1 MLNNIEALKISNF
14 IYYIDSICRND
25 FHIDNIVN
33 ERDYVSNFSCH
44 IRYPNG
50 IIKRKALIQPLI
62 FCSTSNASIEQIY
75 GIDSIIIFKKN
86 DECKIGGFESKVLK
100 KKYFDSINK
109 TKYKPRISRFT
120 SQLERQKLIC
130 NSIVVWEMFFNKEK
144 LGSSNFNLDKYG
156 STCIMHTDC
165 INYYNN
171 NINNQSFQ
179 WKLKDIYGQSSSF
192 KNIKDLIFQ
201 MLICE
206 LGNKHKVLGDFIK
219 IDGMDENIPISGN
232 KEILDFLKK
241 TGIKNYLLYN
251 LYE

>member
-1 MLNNIEALKISNF
+1 MISNNKAKIISNF

-62 FCSTSNASIEQIY
+62 FCSTSNAFIEQKY
-75 GIDSIIIFKKN
+75 GIDSIIIFKKDN
-86 DECKIGGFESKVLK
+86 KCKIGGFESKVLK
-100 KKYFDSINK
+100 KDFDSINK
-109 TKYKPRISRFT
+109 PKYKPRISRFT
-120 SQLERQKLIC
+120 SQLERQKLIW

-156 STCIMHTDC
+156 STCIMHSDC
-165 INYYNN
+165 INYYKN
-171 NINNQSFQ
+171 NINNQSVQ
-179 WKLKDIYGQSSSF
+179 WKLKDIHGQSSSF
-192 KNIKDLIFQ
+192 KNIKDIIFQ

-206 LGNKHKVLGDFIK
+206 LGEKHNVSDNFIK
-219 IDGMDENIPISGN
+219 LKEMEENIPFSGS

-251 LYE
+251 INE